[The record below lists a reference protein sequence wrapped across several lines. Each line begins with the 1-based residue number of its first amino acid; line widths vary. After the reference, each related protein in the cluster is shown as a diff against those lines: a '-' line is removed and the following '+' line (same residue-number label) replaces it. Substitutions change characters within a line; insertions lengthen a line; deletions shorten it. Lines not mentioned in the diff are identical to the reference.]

1 MEGEESLMVG
11 MLLCSILGIMLS
23 QEDVLLRGEMKIEQQ
38 HMNASKLC
46 TSIFLCRKTS
56 DY

>member
-1 MEGEESLMVG
+1 MVG

-38 HMNASKLC
+38 HMNASKL
-46 TSIFLCRKTS
+46 
-56 DY
+56 